1 MKRTNAAGS
10 VELVR
15 RVPPTTHPAVCT
27 GASSSAQP
35 PTHSLPTIF
44 FNFYN
49 IFHFCKKVAQ
59 FFSIKLPQG
68 PLWRCAIN

>member
-1 MKRTNAAGS
+1 MKRTTGS
-10 VELVR
+10 VESQSIWGPLR
-15 RVPPTTHPAVCT
+15 VCT
-27 GASSSAQP
+27 GASRASSAQP

-44 FNFYN
+44 FGLYN